1 MTYGKTYPVTSI
13 EEGAF
18 LRCNNLTDVI
28 IPNSVAWIEGS
39 AFEGCHSLEEVII
52 PNSVAWIEVSAF
64 NDCRSLKKVIIP
76 NSVTW
81 IGRYAFSRCHGVTEI
96 AISNSVASIEE
107 YAFSSC
113 RSLKEVTIPNSVVS
127 IGTGAFHY
135 CEGLKKVTLGE
146 SLKTIGESAFMRSGL
161 EGTLTIP
168 ASVTEIGRDAFTHT
182 KITTVYLEGSLNPAW
197 QSGVFPDGVTFI
209 EHSGFTSKKPAAS
222 AFKSAFTGSEV
233 AAPAPATASCADGVL
248 TLNNLDGKTVMLVPV
263 NRRQPVVRFT
273 VSGNEMQKVVA
284 LTPGFYILYA
294 GGTTVKFVVR

>member
-1 MTYGKTYPVTSI
+1 
-13 EEGAF
+13 
-18 LRCNNLTDVI
+18 
-28 IPNSVAWIEGS
+28 
-39 AFEGCHSLEEVII
+39 
-52 PNSVAWIEVSAF
+52 
-64 NDCRSLKKVIIP
+64 
-76 NSVTW
+76 
-81 IGRYAFSRCHGVTEI
+81 
-96 AISNSVASIEE
+96 
-107 YAFSSC
+107 
-113 RSLKEVTIPNSVVS
+113 
-127 IGTGAFHY
+127 
-135 CEGLKKVTLGE
+135 
-146 SLKTIGESAFMRSGL
+146 MRSGL